1 VGRTDNRTSY
11 SNSGSQTVWDVSM
24 VLGRGG
30 ITETISMLPRYDDD
44 TFDIGK
50 TQVIGMSTTY
60 GFQSTEFDTDTQTDT
75 SRIGQNSAIMLDYS
89 GNLTT

>member
-1 VGRTDNRTSY
+1 
-11 SNSGSQTVWDVSM
+11 
-24 VLGRGG
+24 
-30 ITETISMLPRYDDD
+30 MLPRYDDD

-60 GFQSTEFDTDTQTDT
+60 GFQVTEFDDDTATDS
-75 SRIGQNSAIMLDYS
+75 SRIGQNCGVILDYS